1 MMSSILDTLRLRTL
15 QGEVS
20 SRSPRR
26 HRDLEFSFQVDIKP
40 TGNDMVVPEIC
51 KVGRAPRTEPLGTRM
66 RNGQREQ
73 NPPWRQ
79 SWSSHRERGAR
90 GNQGRETL
98 RERERPQ
105 VGEELESITGLE
117 RPEQSWGRDGG
128 RGWRRESE
136 GRMWVQSDSSFKM
149 LICGGRELEKT
160 LKGNMRSQR
169 SLCFVFED
177 EKDLSVLKAD
187 GKDPDERE

>member
-1 MMSSILDTLRLRTL
+1 MMSSILDTLCLRTL

-20 SRSPRR
+20 NRSPRR

-66 RNGQREQ
+66 RNGQRER

-98 RERERPQ
+98 REKEGPQ
-105 VGEELESITGLE
+105 VGEELESLTG
-117 RPEQSWGRDGG
+117 RRDPSSLGG
-128 RGWRRESE
+128 GMGAEGGEESQKGE
-136 GRMWVQSDSSFKM
+136 CGFSRTVLSRCSFVQ
-149 LICGGRELEKT
+149 GG
-160 LKGNMRSQR
+160 S
-169 SLCFVFED
+169 
-177 EKDLSVLKAD
+177 
-187 GKDPDERE
+187 

>member
-1 MMSSILDTLRLRTL
+1 MVSSILDTLRLRTL

-20 SRSPRR
+20 SRSPCR
-26 HRDLEFSFQVDIKP
+26 HRDLEFGFQVDIKP

-51 KVGRAPRTEPLGTRM
+51 KVGRAPRTEPLGTRI
-66 RNGQREQ
+66 RNGQRER
-73 NPPWRQ
+73 NPPRRQ
-79 SWSSHRERGAR
+79 LEQPQREGSERKPGQGDIKREGGASSGGRTGEYHRM
-90 GNQGRETL
+90 
-98 RERERPQ
+98 ERPK
-105 VGEELESITGLE
+105 
-117 RPEQSWGRDGG
+117 QSWGRDGG

-160 LKGNMRSQR
+160 LKGNIRSQK

-187 GKDPDERE
+187 GKEPDERE